1 MLFDCVTPNKFIKI
15 LPGLKIFIEQA
26 PRGSAERYNTGKS
39 KMRLKNL
46 RKLLL
51 LYSLRKLLSS
61 GILSYAKEATYDQ
74 SCKTG
79 KFLFEF
85 QNKI

>member
-1 MLFDCVTPNKFIKI
+1 M
-15 LPGLKIFIEQA
+15 FIEQA
-26 PRGSAERYNTGKS
+26 PEGSARRYNTGKS

-61 GILSYAKEATYDQ
+61 DMLSYAMEATCFRN
-74 SCKTG
+74 CK
-79 KFLFEF
+79 
-85 QNKI
+85 KI